1 MEIKITVLKHGPE
14 DIPKYAT
21 QGSAGMDI
29 QAAIDKPIIVKP
41 GKRILIPTGFKV
53 EIPENFEI
61 QVRPR
66 SGLAIKHGISVLN
79 SPGTIDSDY
88 RGEIG
93 VILINHGDTDF
104 KINPFDRIAQIVVTQ
119 IIKVN
124 IIKNDDLSK
133 TQRGSGGFGSTG
145 ENND

>member
-1 MEIKITVLKHGPE
+1 MEIKITILKHGPE

-133 TQRGSGGFGSTG
+133 TQRGSGGFGPTG

>member
-29 QAAIDKPIIVKP
+29 QAAIDKPIILKP
-41 GKRILIPTGFKV
+41 RERILIPTGFKV

>member
-1 MEIKITVLKHGPE
+1 MEIKITILKHGPE

-29 QAAIDKPIIVKP
+29 QAAIDKPIILKP
-41 GKRILIPTGFKV
+41 GERILIPTGFKV
-53 EIPENFEI
+53 EIPINFEI

>member
-1 MEIKITVLKHGPE
+1 MEIKITILKHGPE

-29 QAAIDKPIIVKP
+29 QAAIDKPLIVKP
-41 GKRILIPTGFKV
+41 GERILIPTGFKV
-53 EIPENFEI
+53 EIPVNFEI

-93 VILINHGDTDF
+93 VILINHGDTGF

-145 ENND
+145 EDND

>member
-1 MEIKITVLKHGPE
+1 MEIKITILKHGPE

-29 QAAIDKPIIVKP
+29 QAAIDKPIIMKP
-41 GKRILIPTGFKV
+41 GARILIPTGFKV

-104 KINPFDRIAQIVVTQ
+104 KIYPFDRIAQIVVTQ

>member
-1 MEIKITVLKHGPE
+1 MEIKITILKHGPE

-104 KINPFDRIAQIVVTQ
+104 KIYPFDRIAQIVVTQ

>member
-1 MEIKITVLKHGPE
+1 MEIKITILKHGPE

-21 QGSAGMDI
+21 HGSAGMDI

-41 GKRILIPTGFKV
+41 GERILIPTGFKV

-93 VILINHGDTDF
+93 VILINHGDIDF

>member
-1 MEIKITVLKHGPE
+1 MA
-14 DIPKYAT
+14 IPSLA
-21 QGSAGMDI
+21 
-29 QAAIDKPIIVKP
+29 
-41 GKRILIPTGFKV
+41 LIPTGFKV
-53 EIPENFEI
+53 EIPTNFEI

>member
-1 MEIKITVLKHGPE
+1 MEIKITILKHGPE

-21 QGSAGMDI
+21 QGSAGIDI

-124 IIKNDDLSK
+124 IVKNDDLSK

>member
-29 QAAIDKPIIVKP
+29 QAAIDKHIIVKP
-41 GKRILIPTGFKV
+41 GERILIPTGFKV

-93 VILINHGDTDF
+93 VILINHGDIDF

-124 IIKNDDLSK
+124 IIKNDDLSN

>member
-1 MEIKITVLKHGPE
+1 MEIKITILKHGPE

-41 GKRILIPTGFKV
+41 GERILIPTGFKV

-104 KINPFDRIAQIVVTQ
+104 KIYPFDRIAQIVVTQ

>member
-1 MEIKITVLKHGPE
+1 MEIKITILKHGPE

-29 QAAIDKPIIVKP
+29 QAAIDKPFIVKP
-41 GKRILIPTGFKV
+41 GERILIPTGFKV
-53 EIPENFEI
+53 EIPTNFEI

>member
-1 MEIKITVLKHGPE
+1 MEIKITILKHGPE

-93 VILINHGDTDF
+93 VILINHGDKDF

>member
-1 MEIKITVLKHGPE
+1 
-14 DIPKYAT
+14 
-21 QGSAGMDI
+21 
-29 QAAIDKPIIVKP
+29 VKP
-41 GKRILIPTGFKV
+41 RERVLVPTGFKV
-53 EIPENFEI
+53 EIPINYEI

-79 SPGTIDSDY
+79 SPGTVDSDY

-93 VILINHGDTDF
+93 VILINHGDTNF

-119 IIKVN
+119 IIKVK
-124 IIKNDDLSK
+124 IIKNNNLSD

-145 ENND
+145 DRND

>member
-1 MEIKITVLKHGPE
+1 MEIKITILKHGPK
-14 DIPKYAT
+14 DIPQYAT
-21 QGSAGMDI
+21 EGSAGMDI
-29 QAAIDKPIIVKP
+29 QAAIDTPIILKP
-41 GKRILIPTGFKV
+41 RERVLIPAGFKV
-53 EIPENFEI
+53 EIPINYEI

-93 VILINHGDTDF
+93 VILINHGEINF

-119 IIKVN
+119 IIKAK
-124 IIKNDDLSK
+124 IIKNNNLSD

-145 ENND
+145 EGND

>member
-1 MEIKITVLKHGPE
+1 MEIKITILKHGPE

-145 ENND
+145 ENNE

>member
-41 GKRILIPTGFKV
+41 GERILIPTGFKV

-66 SGLAIKHGISVLN
+66 
-79 SPGTIDSDY
+79 
-88 RGEIG
+88 
-93 VILINHGDTDF
+93 
-104 KINPFDRIAQIVVTQ
+104 
-119 IIKVN
+119 
-124 IIKNDDLSK
+124 
-133 TQRGSGGFGSTG
+133 
-145 ENND
+145 

>member
-1 MEIKITVLKHGPE
+1 MEIKITILKHGPK

-41 GKRILIPTGFKV
+41 GERILIPTGFKV